1 MRTITKTIRVTQM
14 TMEEVKEQVRDIL
27 YVNCLRKYDVGIV
40 DDEDWVNY
48 LECCTGDDIEIIY

>member
-14 TMEEVKEQVRDIL
+14 TMEEVKEQVKHIL

-40 DDEDWVNY
+40 EDEDWVDY
-48 LECCTGDDIEIIY
+48 LELYTGDDIEIIY

>member
-14 TMEEVKEQVRDIL
+14 TMQEVKEQVRDIL

-40 DDEDWVNY
+40 EDEGWVDY
-48 LECCTGDDIEIIY
+48 LEECTGEEIEIIY

>member
-27 YVNCLRKYDVGIV
+27 YVNCLRKYEVGIV